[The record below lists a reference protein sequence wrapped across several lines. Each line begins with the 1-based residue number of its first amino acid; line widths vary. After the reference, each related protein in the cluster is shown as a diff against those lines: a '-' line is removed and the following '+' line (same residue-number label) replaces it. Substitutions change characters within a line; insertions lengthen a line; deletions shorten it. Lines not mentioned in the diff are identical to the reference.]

1 MAGKHTASIQALE
14 RKLREHEQKANEVRA
29 AINVLC
35 LDDGLPPRYNIT
47 REGGDGSPV
56 TTQIRDDTFYGKKQQ
71 TAARMYLEMRG
82 AQDLGPAKPR
92 EIYDAL
98 KAGGYQFQAKD
109 EETALVGLRA
119 MLRKRTAVFH
129 KLPTGSYG
137 LTSWYED
144 IKAQKTAEGA
154 DDDTDTESDED
165 ENEDLDD
172 EAADDENDSQTSA
185 A

>member
-1 MAGKHTASIQALE
+1 M
-14 RKLREHEQKANEVRA
+14 
-29 AINVLC
+29 
-35 LDDGLPPRYNIT
+35 
-47 REGGDGSPV
+47 
-56 TTQIRDDTFYGKKQQ
+56 
-71 TAARMYLEMRG
+71 
-82 AQDLGPAKPR
+82 
-92 EIYDAL
+92 